1 MKAKKKSPKAMSK
14 KTVSKTKM
22 SSKAVKKAAKK
33 PVKKVAKKTKVKVE
47 KKVTASKKQSGKKKD
62 SPKVYFRRK
71 SDFYMKNGDTRLIK
85 GGQLDDAMNIKIPFR
100 RKADLARC
108 EKLTDNELIKI
119 VMEQNPEAYKIL
131 FKRYEKSL
139 FIYMFHLVRN
149 KDEVEDLLQNV
160 FTKTY
165 KNLHRFDLERKF
177 SSWIYRISHNEA
189 VNFIKRKSK
198 RRLVSW
204 EEITT
209 SKDKL
214 VTSVEADDSA
224 DIFMHKEIAKEMDDA
239 LDMLPAKYKKI
250 LLLRYF
256 NEYSYQKIGEILDK
270 PVNTV
275 GTLINRAKRK
285 LVEVIQDKK
294 DR

>member
-1 MKAKKKSPKAMSK
+1 MKAKKKSPKASDKKTFSKSK
-14 KTVSKTKM
+14 KKAKASKKPAR
-22 SSKAVKKAAKK
+22 KVVKKPKA
-33 PVKKVAKKTKVKVE
+33 VAKKKVVAE
-47 KKVTASKKQSGKKKD
+47 KSSAPKKKGA
-62 SPKVYFRRK
+62 SSVYFRRK

-85 GGQLDDAMNIKIPFR
+85 GEQLDDAMNIKIPYR
-100 RKADLARC
+100 RKSDIARC
-108 EKLTDNELIKI
+108 EKLSDNELIEV
-119 VMEQNPEAYKIL
+119 VMKQNPEAYKIL

-285 LVEVIQDKK
+285 LVEVIQEKK

>member
-1 MKAKKKSPKAMSK
+1 MKAKKKSPRAINKKAASKSKKKTKASK
-14 KTVSKTKM
+14 KTVK
-22 SSKAVKKAAKK
+22 KAVKKAK
-33 PVKKVAKKTKVKVE
+33 PVAKKN
-47 KKVTASKKQSGKKKD
+47 AASGKSSAKKSRKD
-62 SPKVYFRRK
+62 LKVYFRRK
-71 SDFYMKNGDTRLIK
+71 SDFYMKNGDPRLIK
-85 GGQLDDAMNIKIPFR
+85 GGELDDAMNIKIPYR
-100 RKADLARC
+100 RKSDLARC
-108 EKLTDNELIKI
+108 EKLTDNELIKV

-224 DIFMHKEIAKEMDDA
+224 EIFMHKEIAKEMDDA

-285 LVEVIQDKK
+285 LVEVIQEKK

>member
-1 MKAKKKSPKAMSK
+1 MKAKKKSVRTSKNKTRTSIKKIVKKPIK
-14 KTVSKTKM
+14 KT
-22 SSKAVKKAAKK
+22 
-33 PVKKVAKKTKVKVE
+33 P
-47 KKVTASKKQSGKKKD
+47 G
-62 SPKVYFRRK
+62 FLLRRK
-71 SDFYMKNGDTRLIK
+71 SDFCLGVVGDGKIN
-85 GGQLDDAMNIKIPFR
+85 DEMNIKIPCR
-100 RKADLARC
+100 RKSDIARC
-108 EKLTDNELIKI
+108 EKLSDNDLIRV
-119 VMEQNPEAYKIL
+119 VMGQNPEAYKIL

-149 KDEVEDLLQNV
+149 KDEVQDLLQNV

-198 RRLVSW
+198 RTLVSW
-204 EEITT
+204 EDITT
-209 SKDKL
+209 SKDKIM
-214 VTSVEADDSA
+214 TSVEADDNA
-224 DIFMHKEIAKEMDDA
+224 EIFMKKEIAKEMDDA

-256 NEYSYQKIGEILDK
+256 KEYSYQQIGEILDK

-285 LVEVIQDKK
+285 LVEVVREK
-294 DR
+294 RME

>member
-1 MKAKKKSPKAMSK
+1 MKSKKKSTVASRKKTSVRAKKIKAIVKKTSK
-14 KTVSKTKM
+14 KTPKKTKV
-22 SSKAVKKAAKK
+22 AVKKSA
-33 PVKKVAKKTKVKVE
+33 AKKTKSI
-47 KKVTASKKQSGKKKD
+47 AKKQKSLKA
-62 SPKVYFRRK
+62 YFRRET
-71 SDFYMKNGDTRLIK
+71 DFYMKNGDTRLIK
-85 GGQLDDAMNIKIPFR
+85 SGKPAKMPDLKVPFR
-100 RKADLARC
+100 RKSDLVRC
-108 EKLTDNELIKI
+108 EKLSDNDLIRV

-139 FIYMFHLVRN
+139 FVYIFHLVRN

-189 VNFIKRKSK
+189 VNFIKRRSK

-204 EEITT
+204 EDITT

-214 VTSVEADDSA
+214 ITSVEAEDSA
-224 DIFMHKEIAKEMDDA
+224 EIFMHKEIAKEMDDA
-239 LDMLPAKYKKI
+239 LDMLPVKYKRI

-256 NEYSYQKIGEILDK
+256 NEYSYQQIGDILDK

-285 LVEVIQDKK
+285 LVEVIKEKK
-294 DR
+294 

>member
-1 MKAKKKSPKAMSK
+1 MKAKKKSPKVLK
-14 KTVSKTKM
+14 KAVVSKA
-22 SSKAVKKAAKK
+22 SKLRKKAKVS
-33 PVKKVAKKTKVKVE
+33 VKKVVKKTT
-47 KKVTASKKQSGKKKD
+47 KKKPAVSGKKKKI
-62 SPKVYFRRK
+62 SGVYFRRQ
-71 SDFYMKNGDTRLIK
+71 SDFYLKNGNTRLMK
-85 GGQLDDAMNIKIPFR
+85 SGQLDDAMNLKVPYR
-100 RKADLARC
+100 RKSDIERC
-108 EKLTDNELIKI
+108 EKLSDSELIKV

-149 KDEVEDLLQNV
+149 KDEVEDLLQSV
-160 FTKTY
+160 FLKTY

-198 RRLVSW
+198 RKLISW
-204 EEITT
+204 EEVTT
-209 SKDKL
+209 SKDKM
-214 VTSVEADDSA
+214 VMSVDADDGA
-224 DIFMHKEIAKEMDDA
+224 EIFMHKEIAKEMDDA

-285 LVEVIQDKK
+285 LAEVIQEKGK
-294 DR
+294 R

>member
-1 MKAKKKSPKAMSK
+1 MKLKKKSPTALKKKVSPKLKKSKKISKNKKSIAKK
-14 KTVSKTKM
+14 KTVSPKKT
-22 SSKAVKKAAKK
+22 SVKKNKK
-33 PVKKVAKKTKVKVE
+33 AI
-47 KKVTASKKQSGKKKD
+47 GI
-62 SPKVYFRRK
+62 YFRRE
-71 SDFYMKNGDTRLIK
+71 SDFYMKNGETRLISTSSNK
-85 GGQLDDAMNIKIPFR
+85 DTMDIKVPYR
-100 RKADLARC
+100 RKSDIARC
-108 EKLTDNELIKI
+108 EKLSDNELIEV
-119 VMEQNPEAYKIL
+119 VMTQNPEAYKIL

-139 FIYMFHLVRN
+139 FVYVFHLVRN
-149 KDEVEDLLQNV
+149 KDEVEDLLQNI

-165 KNLHRFDLERKF
+165 RNLHRFDLERKF

-198 RRLVSW
+198 RRLISW
-204 EEITT
+204 EDVAT

-214 VTSVEADDSA
+214 TTSVEAEDSA
-224 DIFMHKEIAKEMDDA
+224 EIFLKKEIAKEMDDA
-239 LDMLPAKYKKI
+239 LDMLPVKYKKI

-256 NEYSYQKIGEILDK
+256 NEYSYQEIGEILGK

-285 LVEVIQDKK
+285 LAEVVSETE